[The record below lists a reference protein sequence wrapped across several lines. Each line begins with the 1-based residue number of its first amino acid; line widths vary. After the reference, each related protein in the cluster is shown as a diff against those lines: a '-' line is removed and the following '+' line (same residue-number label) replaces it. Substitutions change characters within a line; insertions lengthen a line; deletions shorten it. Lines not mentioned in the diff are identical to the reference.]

1 MKKRIL
7 SMLIVMLFIF
17 NAQCVLANDEII
29 VLVDGEQVEFDVAPI
44 AENGRILVPA
54 RAIFEKL
61 GADVE
66 WDQETQ
72 GVYAEKKGISVA
84 LWLDNAEFLKNMLLY
99 SLDVPVKVVNNRTLV
114 PLRAVA
120 EAFDC
125 KVMWD
130 EASKTVSITSPK
142 ELVSYEMVEETVVEK
157 TDNEDIN
164 ITVTYVY
171 PRITDGKEFL
181 TEREVE
187 RVNQISKKMA
197 YDFYDYDEYA
207 YSFYQEWGGFYK
219 EDIDGYTKPDVR
231 ISLTASEKYGT
242 VSLMAST
249 VHPWNGLTA
258 SAITLTKDY
267 MGPNE
272 LFFALN
278 KSSLDVGTVYQE
290 MFAEFADRYEYAR
303 YFDEE
308 AVNYIISDDKLTFFM
323 SSIDITGVGRV
334 NRYYAVSKEY

>member
-7 SMLIVMLFIF
+7 SMLVVMLFTF
-17 NAQCVLANDEII
+17 NVQCVLANDEIT

-61 GADVE
+61 GADVK
-66 WDQETQ
+66 WSQEAQ
-72 GVYAEKKGISVA
+72 GVYAEKKDISVS
-84 LWLDNAEFLKNMLLY
+84 LWLDYPEFLKNGLLY

-130 EASKTVSITSPK
+130 EVSKTVSITSPK
-142 ELVSYEMVEETVVEK
+142 ELFSYEMVEEKAVKK
-157 TDNEDIN
+157 TEIDGVN
-164 ITVTYVY
+164 ITITYIY
-171 PRITDGKEFL
+171 PQITDGKEFL

-187 RVNQISKKMA
+187 RVNQISKKLA
-197 YDFYDYDEYA
+197 YDLCDYDEYA
-207 YSFYQEWGGFYK
+207 YSFYYNWGGVYK
-219 EDIDGYTKPDVR
+219 DDIDGYTKPDVR

-249 VHPWNGLTA
+249 VHPWIGATA

-272 LFFALN
+272 LARAL
-278 KSSLDVGTVYQE
+278 KKDSPDAEIIYQD
-290 MFAEFADRYEYAR
+290 MYAEFADRYEYAR

-308 AVNYIISDDKLTFFM
+308 EVNYIISDDKLTFFM
-323 SSIDITGVGRV
+323 SSIAITGVGRY